1 MAVYALGDIQGCY
14 QTFQKL
20 LDRIGFNPSD
30 DRLWLT
36 GDLVNRGPRSLD
48 VLRWAYR
55 HRDSLVT
62 VLGNHDLKLL
72 ACAVSAAPVKPRDT
86 FQDVL
91 EAHDRDELLDWLRRR
106 PLVHCEDRFV
116 LVHAGLLPSW
126 TLDEAGR
133 FAEELQ
139 AALAGP
145 DYAETLRALYADAAV
160 AWEDEMTG
168 VQRYRGL
175 ADIFT
180 RMRLCTLAGRPDYGY
195 TGPPGDAPDG
205 LVPWF
210 SVPNRRT
217 TEQTILFGHWAAL
230 GFHRSPGI
238 VALDSGCVW
247 GGALSAVRLPDLK
260 LFQEPLAD

>member
-1 MAVYALGDIQGCY
+1 MAVYALGDVQGCY

-48 VLRWAYR
+48 VLRWAYH
-55 HRDSLVT
+55 HRDTIVT

-72 ACAVSAAPVKPRDT
+72 ACAGSAAPVRPRDT

-91 EAHDRDELLDWLRRR
+91 EAHDRDQLLDWLRRR
-106 PLVHCEDRFV
+106 PLVHCQDRFV

-126 TLDEAGR
+126 TLDDAGR

-139 AALAGP
+139 TALAGP

-160 AWEDEMTG
+160 ALGRRD
-168 VQRYRGL
+168 
-175 ADIFT
+175 D
-180 RMRLCTLAGRPDYGY
+180 GRPTLPRSGRHLHQDEAVHPRRTAGHGY